1 MNRTWTDDFEVSLDG
16 EKRVVLEP
24 DTHISDFGPLYLCFE
39 NHILAHILATMLIT
53 KKGLLNNI
61 STRNVFILYFRLKK
75 CGINWEEWFK
85 VYMW

>member
-39 NHILAHILATMLIT
+39 NNILAHILDTTLIP
-53 KKGLLNNI
+53 KKGSLSNI
-61 STRNVFILYFRLKK
+61 CTRDVFVLYFLLKK
-75 CGINWEEWFK
+75 YCINWAEWFK
-85 VYMW
+85 AYMW